1 MGRPAFEPTAEQRAD
16 VAKWKEARV
25 SIEEISRRIGKAPK
39 TVRKVFAA
47 ELGLSLVQSVITQSG
62 EQELLP
68 PPPREP
74 AFVPSLDQRTR
85 VTILAGARIS
95 PEEIARKMEM
105 TVDMLKEH
113 FGQEL
118 INGPAVCKSDIIES
132 TFYAGKGGN
141 VAAQKVYLA
150 FNAQAEPD
158 AEDQPKA
165 LPPAGKKEQR
175 LRDAQAPVGS
185 DSPWNDLDEPG
196 PVRH

>member
-1 MGRPAFEPTAEQRAD
+1 MGRPAFDPTAEQRAE

-25 SIEEISRRIGKAPK
+25 SIEEMARRIGKTPK
-39 TVRKVFAA
+39 TFRKAFAA
-47 ELGLSLVQSVITQSG
+47 ELGLSPVQSVNTQSG

-74 AFVPSLDQRTR
+74 AFIPSLEQRTR

-118 INGPAVCKSDIIES
+118 INGPAVCKSDIIEA
-132 TFYAGKGGN
+132 TFFAGKGGN

-150 FNAQAEPD
+150 FNAQPEPD
-158 AEDQPKA
+158 GEQARP
-165 LPPAGKKEQR
+165 LPPEGKKEQR
-175 LRDAQAPVGS
+175 RIAAETAGAGTDWGG
-185 DSPWNDLDEPG
+185 DLETPTT